1 MSVALSVNL
10 QQHCTDG
17 ETGCIGVDDGDEDGV
32 EDAEDGGGAED
43 SFELKEYSLLF
54 VGPCEESDVGG
65 KREGNTLCKVGCAW
79 ALV

>member
-17 ETGCIGVDDGDEDGV
+17 ETGCICVDDGD
-32 EDAEDGGGAED
+32 EDGGGAED

-54 VGPCEESDVGG
+54 VAPNEGSVVGEEGG
-65 KREGNTLCKVGCAW
+65 KREGNELCKVGYAW